1 MGRGHTASGGLIS
14 GYPYLDNSLENNMT
28 TEEKVARRK
37 LSLLELASEMQAL
50 PTACR
55 GARGPHPNRVS
66 EEVEQAVLAHSLQH
80 PTQGCLRVAQ
90 EMTLQEVQF

>member
-1 MGRGHTASGGLIS
+1 
-14 GYPYLDNSLENNMT
+14 
-28 TEEKVARRK
+28 
-37 LSLLELASEMQAL
+37 MQAL